1 MSDAI
6 MSFIGGW
13 WARWFGR
20 AGHAHAPMPE
30 AERLPT
36 PERAPEPVVE
46 PELAAPLSDL
56 TVAVAEAPVV
66 EAVVA
71 DGIDE
76 AAIEESFRETVGMS
90 EAEVIPDFTRTPFSA
105 EPRVRLSTIA
115 ALEQLKQIPALQSLV
130 QGVVQIM
137 GRDGVSVDEVVE
149 ALEKDSDLC
158 VRVLTM
164 SNSVAISPEQ
174 RIVDLQTAVQMLGIA
189 RVRRV
194 AQAVFT
200 MRGAQRMVEGLD
212 WRHLWIHAL
221 ATAAIA
227 EELDRRVS
235 PSPNPQI
242 YIAGLLHDL
251 GKIVLSTA
259 TGEAYRDLIVS
270 SWNGQGRLE
279 DLERDRLGVTHRE
292 AGVIFAQKQKLSP
305 LVVEAVAHHGSPEGA
320 ETFKTEVAIVSIANF
335 MSKARGLGFSGARLD
350 VNDGDLE
357 NLPAWKI
364 LFAEIGR
371 EVSIPQLEADMAD
384 FFSVLRTDLKGLRLA
399 VR

>member
-13 WARWFGR
+13 WARWFSR
-20 AGHAHAPMPE
+20 AGHAPAPTLE
-30 AERLPT
+30 ATSIPVQKET
-36 PERAPEPVVE
+36 PEPAIETVVAAV
-46 PELAAPLSDL
+46 LADL
-56 TVAVAEAPVV
+56 GDAAVEAP
-66 EAVVA
+66 AA
-71 DGIDE
+71 DPEGIDE
-76 AAIEESFRETVGMS
+76 AAIEESFRETVGMG
-90 EAEVIPDFTRTPFSA
+90 EDDVTPDFTRTPFSL

-149 ALEKDSDLC
+149 ALEKDSALC

-174 RIVDLQTAVQMLGIA
+174 RIVDLQTAVQMLGIN

-200 MRGAQRMVEGLD
+200 MRGAQRMAEGLD

-235 PSPNPQI
+235 AHPNPQI

-279 DLERDRLGVTHRE
+279 DLERDRLGVNHRE
-292 AGVIFAQKQKLSP
+292 AGVIFARKQRLSP
-305 LVVEAVAHHGSPEGA
+305 VVIEVVAHHGAPEGA
-320 ETFKTEVAIVSIANF
+320 ESFKSEVAIVSIANF

-350 VNDGDLE
+350 GSDGDLE
-357 NLPAWKI
+357 NLPAWRI
-364 LFAEIGR
+364 LSAELGR
-371 EVSIPQLEADMAD
+371 EINIPQLELDMAD
-384 FFSVLRTDLKGLRLA
+384 FFSVLRADLKGLREA
-399 VR
+399 VK